1 MNLNIIKKII
11 NNEATGGI
19 LIIIATILAL
29 IFQNTILSSFYSD
42 FLRLK
47 SGIVIGDYKIIKP
60 IILWVNDG
68 LMAIFFFY
76 IGLEVKRE
84 ILVGE
89 LSTPSKV
96 ALPVIGGI
104 GGVIIPAMIF
114 ILLNLGDSFALKGW
128 AIPIVSDTAFAI
140 GILLL
145 LKSKFPPALKTFL
158 LLLAIIDD
166 VIAVVIIAV
175 FYTSELSTLALVLA
189 TITICFL
196 AYFNFKR
203 ANFPLPYIILG
214 LLLWLFF
221 LESGVHSTVAGVITA
236 FFIPL
241 QTKNKTM
248 LLNKIEH
255 TLHPWVT
262 FFIMPIFAF
271 VNAGIALNLEAFK
284 SLLHPVPIGI
294 IIGLLVG
301 KPLGIFAFSYAAI
314 KFKITN
320 LPKDTN
326 YGQFFGLCVLTAIG
340 ASMSLFISSIA
351 YEHSDIYNYADK
363 LAILIASFIAAIAG
377 YLIIKANATKEMYN

>member
-1 MNLNIIKKII
+1 MNTLIIKKII

-29 IFQNTILSSFYSD
+29 VFQNTILSSFYND
-42 FLRLK
+42 FLKLN
-47 SGIVIGDYKIIKP
+47 SGIVVGEYKIIKP
-60 IILWVNDG
+60 VILWVNDG
-68 LMAIFFFY
+68 LMALFFFY

-84 ILVGE
+84 ILIGE

-104 GGVIIPAMIF
+104 GGVIIPAIIF

-166 VIAVVIIAV
+166 VIAVMIIAF
-175 FYTSELSTLALVLA
+175 FYTAELSTLALILA
-189 TITICFL
+189 SIATCILI
-196 AYFNFKR
+196 YFNIKKT
-203 ANFPLPYIILG
+203 NSPLPYIILG
-214 LLLWLFF
+214 LFLWLFF
-221 LESGVHSTVAGVITA
+221 LESGVHSTIAGVITA

-241 QTKNKTM
+241 ETKNKTM

-255 TLHPWVT
+255 SLHPWVT

-271 VNAGIALNLEAFK
+271 VNAGIALTQEAFQALFH
-284 SLLHPVPIGI
+284 SVPIGI
-294 IIGLLVG
+294 ILGLLIG
-301 KPLGIFAFSYAAI
+301 KPLGIFGFSYLAI
-314 KFKITN
+314 KFNITK

-326 YGQFFGLCVLTAIG
+326 YSQFFGLCVLTAIG

-351 YEHSDIYNYADK
+351 YEHSDVYNYADK
-363 LAILIASFIAAIAG
+363 LAILIASFVAAIAG
-377 YLIIKANATKEMYN
+377 YLIIRFNSQEAYN

>member
-1 MNLNIIKKII
+1 MNIIKKIA

-19 LIIIATILAL
+19 LIITATILAL
-29 IFQNTILSSFYSD
+29 ICQNTFLSSFYND
-42 FLRLK
+42 FLRLN
-47 SGIVIGDYKIIKP
+47 SGIVIGEYKIIKP

-89 LSTPSKV
+89 LSSPSKV

-104 GGVIIPAMIF
+104 GGVIVPAAIF
-114 ILLNLGDSFALKGW
+114 VLLNLGDSFALKGW

-145 LKSKFPPALKTFL
+145 LKSKFPPALKMFL

-166 VIAVVIIAV
+166 VIAVVIIAI

-189 TITICFL
+189 SITIMFL
-196 AYFNFKR
+196 VYFNFKKSNS
-203 ANFPLPYIILG
+203 AIPYTILG
-214 LLLWLFF
+214 ALLWVFF

-241 QTKNKTM
+241 QTKNGTM

-255 TLHPWVT
+255 SLHGPVT

-271 VNAGIALNLEAFK
+271 VNAGIALTPDAFK
-284 SLLHPVPIGI
+284 ALLHPVPIGI
-294 IIGLLVG
+294 IAGLLIG
-301 KPLGIFAFSYAAI
+301 KPLGIFGFSYLAI

-320 LPKDTN
+320 LPKNTN

-351 YEHSDIYNYADK
+351 YSHSDIYNYADK
-363 LAILIASFIAAIAG
+363 LAILIASFIAAILG
-377 YLIIKANATKEMYN
+377 YFIIRAYAPTR